1 MRKTR
6 PEDFDPNYRKSLNG
20 PRPEDINMAGI
31 VPIKAKTIYEDHD
44 RKTERKSVRKTERS
58 ADRTENRSDIRSEN
72 RTATLPLKRRTKR
85 YSFEFFD
92 DQIVTLKQLK
102 IKAEMDGES
111 LSLSE
116 IVRAAMDEYL
126 KDKNND

>member
-6 PEDFDPNYRKSLNG
+6 PEDFDPNYRKSPNG
-20 PRPEDINMAGI
+20 PRPEDVNMTGI
-31 VPIKAKTIYEDHD
+31 VPIKSKTVYEDNSRTSE
-44 RKTERKSVRKTERS
+44 RKTVRNYERS
-58 ADRTENRSDIRSEN
+58 EDRTENRSEN

-102 IKAEMDGES
+102 IKAEMDGEG

-116 IVRAAMDEYL
+116 MVRAALDEFL
-126 KDKNND
+126 KDKQKE

>member
-6 PEDFDPNYRKSLNG
+6 PEDFDPNYRKPLNG
-20 PRPEDINMAGI
+20 PRPEDINMSGI
-31 VPIKAKTIYEDHD
+31 VPIKSKTIYEDNN
-44 RKTERKSVRKTERS
+44 RKTVRKTERLE
-58 ADRTENRSDIRSEN
+58 DRTENRSEMRSEN

-116 IVRAAMDEYL
+116 MARAALDEYL
-126 KDKNND
+126 KDKSND